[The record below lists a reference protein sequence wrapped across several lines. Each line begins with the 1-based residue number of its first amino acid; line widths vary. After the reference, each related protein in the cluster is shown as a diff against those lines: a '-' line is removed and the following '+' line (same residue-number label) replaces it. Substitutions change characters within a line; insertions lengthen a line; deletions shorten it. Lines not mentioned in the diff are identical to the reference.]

1 MQLSMFD
8 GPLMLWVN
16 LPVVDTIHSKENKF
30 VTSVKIKVT
39 RNLLTALTVE
49 DPLNIDL
56 WTFFVH
62 QICD

>member
-62 QICD
+62 QIRD

>member
-56 WTFFVH
+56 
-62 QICD
+62 